1 MPNPCEVVYDAAKEA
16 PFVTRLTVLAPEG
29 HAAYAAELEPA
40 RAFLL
45 GRNPDAHAP
54 GIPGGDQSP
63 PIDPV
68 RILSPSVSAN
78 HVLVSNHDGQSQV
91 RDLGSR
97 NGTWLL
103 LPKDRPIDVGDSDV
117 VLQLGKAKANLL
129 RADDPEPPVWHDRHD
144 FAPAIARS
152 IEDWLSVR
160 EVDARVMVRDD
171 DPATNHSP
179 SQIPLANG
187 AVLDVVALATA
198 DATWAGTLEHVW
210 RWVGRQNSLFESEE
224 NTRNEGMILASRA
237 IRKAHR
243 DVVEAAQRDAKTL
256 LLMGPSGAGK
266 EVLAEVFHRES
277 GRSGPLVTTNCS
289 TFSKELL
296 RSELFG
302 AEPGSFTGATRRIVG
317 AVERAQGGTLFLD
330 EIGELPI
337 DVQAMVLRFLDRREY
352 ERVGE
357 SGRARSADVRVVAA
371 TNRDLRAATRAGNF
385 RVDLWYRLSVYVV
398 EVPSLRSRWEDVL
411 ACLENTRLN
420 PGTSARDALT
430 ADALKVLQ
438 NHAWEGNFRELM
450 NFGLRLPRDATHG
463 SIDPESCKQALQAGA
478 LRAPP
483 APTTVD
489 SDDSARPQWADLA
502 VKAVEAFFED
512 HGHEPR
518 SWDDQKEWNE
528 KYLKPLLFFHLG
540 NSGGDSEPM
549 DEEAMSS
556 FASQTAARLQADR
569 GTAVKQLARY
579 FERFVR

>member
-1 MPNPCEVVYDAAKEA
+1 MPAEEA
-16 PFVTRLTVLAPEG
+16 LPLTRLTVLAPEG
-29 HAAYAAELEPA
+29 HVEYSADLDPA

-45 GRNPDAHAP
+45 GRNPDTQAP
-54 GIPGGDQSP
+54 IVPGSEPLP

-68 RILSPSVSAN
+68 RIVSPSVSAN
-78 HVLVSNHDGQSQV
+78 HVLVSNHDGQAQV

-103 LPKDRPIDVGDSDV
+103 LPKDRPIDVGDADV

-129 RADDPEPPVWHDRHD
+129 RADDPEPPVWHGRHE
-144 FAPAIARS
+144 FGPAIARS
-152 IEDWLSVR
+152 IEGWLSAR
-160 EVDARVMVRDD
+160 DIDARVMVQDE
-171 DPATNHSP
+171 PATNRSP

-187 AVLDVVALATA
+187 AALDIVAMATA
-198 DATWAGTLEHVW
+198 DATWPGLVEHVW

-224 NTRNEGMILASRA
+224 NTRSEGMILASRA

-243 DVVEAAQRDAKTL
+243 EVIEAAQRDAKTL
-256 LLMGPSGAGK
+256 LLMGPSGTGK
-266 EVLAEVFHRES
+266 EVLAEVFHRAT
-277 GRSGPLVTTNCS
+277 GRSGPLITTNCS

-302 AEPGSFTGATRRIVG
+302 AEPGSFTSATRRIVG

-337 DVQAMVLRFLDRREY
+337 EVQAMLLRFLDCREF
-352 ERVGE
+352 EHVGE
-357 SGRARSADVRVVAA
+357 SGRARNADVRVVAA
-371 TNRDLRAATRAGNF
+371 TNRDLRTATCGGTF

-411 ACLENTRLN
+411 AYLESIRLS
-420 PGTSARDALT
+420 PGVSARDALT
-430 ADALKVLQ
+430 ADALEVLK
-438 NHAWEGNFRELM
+438 NHAWEGNFRELI
-450 NFGLRLPRDATHG
+450 NFALRLPREAARG
-463 SIDPESCKQALQAGA
+463 SIDSARCRRVLDAGA
-478 LRAPP
+478 LR
-483 APTTVD
+483 TTFTSTPVVAD
-489 SDDSARPQWADLA
+489 RDDSTGPKWAELA

-540 NSGGDSEPM
+540 HSDGDSKPM
-549 DEEAMSS
+549 NEEAMAS
-556 FASQTAARLQADR
+556 FASQTAGRLRADR